1 MSAAAKTLS
10 SVTLELGGKSP
21 VIVDQSADL
30 EDAARK
36 IVWGKFSNNGQTCI
50 APDYI
55 FVHADK
61 QFDFIEAVK
70 KYTQLLF
77 NHDNNGFKSS
87 NTYSRIVS
95 TKHADRLEQL
105 TQQAVELGARIE
117 MGGSCDIPGKF
128 IEPTLLSHVSED
140 CDLWKEEIF
149 GPILPVKSYSNLFEA
164 IDHINAHDKPLSLY
178 VFTKNKKTSD
188 EIRLKTSSGTMCIN
202 DVVIQYAHPHLPFGG
217 VNASGIGK
225 SHGYFGFR
233 AFSNEKSVIKQ
244 RVGLT
249 NALVFYPPFNK
260 LQKMIVGFL
269 IRYF

>member
-1 MSAAAKTLS
+1 MAEEVFESDVVSVIEGDISTSTELLKFPFDHIFFTGSTQVGKIVMSAAAKTLS

-140 CDLWKEEIF
+140 CDLW
-149 GPILPVKSYSNLFEA
+149 
-164 IDHINAHDKPLSLY
+164 LSL
-178 VFTKNKKTSD
+178 
-188 EIRLKTSSGTMCIN
+188 IHI
-202 DVVIQYAHPHLPFGG
+202 
-217 VNASGIGK
+217 
-225 SHGYFGFR
+225 
-233 AFSNEKSVIKQ
+233 
-244 RVGLT
+244 
-249 NALVFYPPFNK
+249 
-260 LQKMIVGFL
+260 
-269 IRYF
+269 